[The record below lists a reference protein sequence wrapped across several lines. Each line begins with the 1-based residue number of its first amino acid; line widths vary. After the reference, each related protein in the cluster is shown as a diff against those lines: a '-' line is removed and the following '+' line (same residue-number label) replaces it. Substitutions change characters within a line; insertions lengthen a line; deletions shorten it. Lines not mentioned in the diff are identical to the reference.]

1 MPLEEIRENKSKM
14 AIPKVS
20 TSPMTSLGKAPQ
32 APHIL
37 AAGLEALE
45 MLNIGVAVTNSLRR
59 VLFANQTAEQILLS
73 RDGLEL
79 TDHGVL
85 QPVSKWSNPALAR
98 VMQQAAQVPPASSQ
112 ETRDVI
118 LAIRRPS
125 GKRPFTL
132 LVRSLKARSSSDP
145 GVPSVLVFVWDPEFP
160 EHDTEVGL
168 RELFGFTSCEARL
181 ANLLMKGKSVD
192 DCCNHLAIRPSTV
205 RMHLANLFAKTG
217 VQRQGQ
223 LVSLLWKS
231 VGIVRTKYDACSL
244 QSSVPSKSAGTPTP
258 PLCTPGTRR
267 ELAVRALTR
276 EFGL

>member
-1 MPLEEIRENKSKM
+1 MQLEERENKSNM
-14 AIPKVS
+14 ATAKVS
-20 TSPMTSLGKAPQ
+20 TSPVTSLGKAPH

-45 MLNIGVAVTNSLRR
+45 MLNIGVAVTNSVRR

-73 RDGLEL
+73 RDGLEV
-79 TDHGVL
+79 TDQGVL
-85 QPVSKWSNPALAR
+85 QPVSKWSNPSLAR
-98 VMQQAAQVPPASSQ
+98 VMQQAALAPPGSAQ
-112 ETRDVI
+112 ENKDAM

-132 LVRSLKARSSSDP
+132 LVRSLRARSSSDP
-145 GVPSVLVFVWDPEFP
+145 AVPSVLVFVWDPEFP
-160 EHDTEVGL
+160 EHNTEVGL

-192 DCCNHLAIRPSTV
+192 DCCNHLEIRPSTV

-231 VGIVRTKYDACSL
+231 VGMVRTKRDAERIQDRSAI
-244 QSSVPSKSAGTPTP
+244 KSAGTASEPM
-258 PLCTPGTRR
+258 CAQETRR
-267 ELAVRALTR
+267 DLPIRALTR
-276 EFGL
+276 ECGF

>member
-1 MPLEEIRENKSKM
+1 MQLEGSRENKSNM
-14 AIPKVS
+14 ATAKVS
-20 TSPMTSLGKAPQ
+20 TSPVTSRGKAPQ

-45 MLNIGVAVTNSLRR
+45 MLNIGVAVTNSVRR

-79 TDHGVL
+79 TDQGVL
-85 QPVSKWSNPALAR
+85 QPVSKWSNPSLAR
-98 VMQQAAQVPPASSQ
+98 VMQQAAQAPPEIVQ
-112 ETRDVI
+112 EPRDAI

-132 LVRSLKARSSSDP
+132 LVRSLKARSSSDLT
-145 GVPSVLVFVWDPEFP
+145 VPSILVFVWDPEFP
-160 EHDTEVGL
+160 EHDIEVGL

-192 DCCNHLAIRPSTV
+192 DCCNHLEIRPSTV

-231 VGIVRTKYDACSL
+231 VGIVRTKYDAGSL
-244 QSSVPSKSAGTPTP
+244 QSRLSIKSAGTIPQALRTP
-258 PLCTPGTRR
+258 ETRR
-267 ELAVRALTR
+267 DQTVRVLTR
-276 EFGL
+276 EYGL

>member
-1 MPLEEIRENKSKM
+1 MATSKI
-14 AIPKVS
+14 ATNPAAPINRLPQFS
-20 TSPMTSLGKAPQ
+20 QETSN
-32 APHIL
+32 IL

-45 MLNIGVAVTNSLRR
+45 MLNIGVAVTNGARR

-73 RDGLEL
+73 RDGLEV
-79 TDHGVL
+79 TDQGTL
-85 QPVSKWSNPALAR
+85 QPVSKWSNPSLPR
-98 VMQQAAQVPPASSQ
+98 IMQQASQAAQPDTSEAK
-112 ETRDVI
+112 DVI

-132 LVRSLKARSSSDP
+132 LVRSLKNRASSSDLTS
-145 GVPSVLVFVWDPEFP
+145 PSVLVFVWDPELP
-160 EHDTEVGL
+160 EHDTEAGL

-192 DCCNHLAIRPSTV
+192 DCCTDLEIRPSTV

-231 VGIVRTKYDACSL
+231 VGMVRTKYARASL
-244 QSSVPSKSAGTPTP
+244 PCKTSQSNAVTPKVSNRTDGELP
-258 PLCTPGTRR
+258 VRTLIR
-267 ELAVRALTR
+267 ECG
-276 EFGL
+276 F

>member
-1 MPLEEIRENKSKM
+1 MATPKISTTAAVPLNKL
-14 AIPKVS
+14 PNVNQG
-20 TSPMTSLGKAPQ
+20 TSN
-32 APHIL
+32 IL

-45 MLNIGVAVTNSLRR
+45 MLDIGVAVTDSARR

-73 RDGLEL
+73 RDGLEVSE
-79 TDHGVL
+79 HGIL
-85 QPVSKWSNPALAR
+85 QPVSKWSNPSLPR
-98 VMQQAAQVPPASSQ
+98 VMQQAAQVNEISTP
-112 ETRDVI
+112 EIRDVI

-132 LVRSLKARSSSDP
+132 LVRPLKMKANSPDATA
-145 GVPSVLVFVWDPEFP
+145 PSVLVFVWDPELP
-160 EHDTEVGL
+160 EHDTEAGL

-192 DCCNHLAIRPSTV
+192 DCCNHLEIRPSTV

-231 VGIVRTKYDACSL
+231 MGMVRTKYGQDPFSAKMTKSRPL
-244 QSSVPSKSAGTPTP
+244 SSERSDCRTDSVT
-258 PLCTPGTRR
+258 
-267 ELAVRALTR
+267 
-276 EFGL
+276 

>member
-1 MPLEEIRENKSKM
+1 M
-14 AIPKVS
+14 ATAKVL
-20 TSPMTSLGKAPQ
+20 TSAVTSLGKASQASPQ
-32 APHIL
+32 TPHIL

-73 RDGLEL
+73 RDGLEV
-79 TDHGVL
+79 TDQGVL
-85 QPVSKWSNPALAR
+85 QSVSKWSSPSLSR
-98 VMQQAAQVPPASSQ
+98 VMQQAAQAPPGSAQ
-112 ETRDVI
+112 ETKDAI

-125 GKRPFTL
+125 GKRPLTL

-145 GVPSVLVFVWDPEFP
+145 AVPSVLVFVWDPEFP

-192 DCCNHLAIRPSTV
+192 DCCHHLEIRPSTV

-231 VGIVRTKYDACSL
+231 VGMVRTKSEADRL
-244 QSSVPSKSAGTPTP
+244 QDRPVIKSASASPQ
-258 PLCTPGTRR
+258 PLCAQETRR
-267 ELAVRALTR
+267 DLAVRALTR
-276 EFGL
+276 ECGF

>member
-1 MPLEEIRENKSKM
+1 MATSK
-14 AIPKVS
+14 IS
-20 TSPMTSLGKAPQ
+20 TNPAAPSNRLSQLNQETSN
-32 APHIL
+32 IL

-45 MLNIGVAVTNSLRR
+45 MLNIGVAVTNSARR

-73 RDGLEL
+73 RDGLEVS
-79 TDHGVL
+79 DQGVL
-85 QPVSKWSNPALAR
+85 QPISKWSNPSLPR
-98 VMQQAAQVPPASSQ
+98 VMQLASQAPQLDVS
-112 ETRDVI
+112 ETKDAI

-132 LVRSLKARSSSDP
+132 LVRSLKTKTSSSDLTS
-145 GVPSVLVFVWDPEFP
+145 PSVLVFVWDPELP

-168 RELFGFTSCEARL
+168 RELFGLTSCEARL

-192 DCCNHLAIRPSTV
+192 DCCTHLEIRPSTV

-231 VGIVRTKYDACSL
+231 VGMVRTKYDRTPVLCKTTR
-244 QSSVPSKSAGTPTP
+244 SSAATSKSSSSDNTDCD
-258 PLCTPGTRR
+258 L
-267 ELAVRALTR
+267 VRAVSR
-276 EFGL
+276 ECGF